1 MIEGIHPLE
10 SSYRPAANTQ
20 PPIVD
25 HIAQLCAGAFAE
37 FCAVYLRG
45 ATTPAAFFTRVPGQY
60 ASLREAPFDDLF
72 MERARDAGLA
82 RVLHQ
87 PLVID
92 GNVAGY
98 VVLGTSGS
106 NALTEVHPGICDSV
120 AAILSSALAQASQ
133 LAHHHRVSERLQ
145 RAMLPSRLVEAD
157 GIAFDA
163 AYRPASLDAEVGG
176 DWYDAFEI
184 GNGTI
189 GISIGDVTGHGLEA
203 AVTMSEIRGAIRAAA
218 ATQTSPSALLNA
230 VEAMVSTQGTGI
242 ASAIV
247 GIYNPLTHVLRYA
260 CAGHPPPVL
269 VTSNGVAYLLAG
281 GGMLLGL
288 GGPAASP
295 ERAITLTPGAAFFMY
310 TDGLT
315 EHTHDLIAGE
325 ERLLTTLEAM
335 TARSELDL
343 HELHGQIIG
352 DGPSIDD
359 CATLM
364 LRRNE
369 TTCAPIERYTFSALP
384 HFARLARDAT
394 RSYAERAG
402 LAPARV
408 FDVIVAAGEAVANAI
423 EHGHRTAD
431 TTFSLELS
439 TLDDEVL
446 VRVESHGHWR
456 STPSQSE
463 RGRGIQ
469 IMRACAQHVEIS
481 STVDRTQLTLAFAT
495 SL

>member
-1 MIEGIHPLE
+1 MIEGLHPIE
-10 SSYRPAANTQ
+10 SSYRPAASTQ

-45 ATTPAAFFTRVPGQY
+45 ATTPAAFFTRTPGQY
-60 ASLREAPFDDLF
+60 AALREAPFDDLF
-72 MERARDAGLA
+72 LERAREAGLG

-87 PLVID
+87 PLLVD
-92 GNVAGY
+92 GNAVGF

-106 NALTEVHPGICDSV
+106 SAITEVNPAICDAV
-120 AAILSSALAQASQ
+120 ALILSSALAQASQ

-145 RAMLPSRLVEAD
+145 RAMLPSHLVEAE
-157 GIAFDA
+157 GISFDA

-230 VEAMVSTQGTGI
+230 VEAMVSTQGTAI

-247 GIYNPLTHVLRYA
+247 GIYDPRTHVLRYA

-269 VTSNGVAYLLAG
+269 ITSSGVAYVLAG
-281 GGMLLGL
+281 GGVLLGL
-288 GGPAASP
+288 GMAAASP
-295 ERAITLTPGAAFFMY
+295 ERAITLAPGATFFMY

-315 EHTHDLIAGE
+315 EHTHDLVAGE
-325 ERLLTTLEAM
+325 ELLLAALEAM
-335 TARSELDL
+335 AARDDL
-343 HELHGQIIG
+343 RPHVLHASIIG

-359 CATLM
+359 CASLM
-364 LRRNE
+364 LQRHE
-369 TTCAPIERYTFSALP
+369 ASPAPTEGYTFSALP
-384 HFARLARDAT
+384 NFARLARDVT

-402 LAPARV
+402 LAPDRV
-408 FDVIVAAGEAVANAI
+408 FDVIVATGEAVANAI
-423 EHGHRTAD
+423 EHGTHAPGATFGIELAMAD
-431 TTFSLELS
+431 G
-439 TLDDEVL
+439 EVQ
-446 VRVESHGHWR
+446 VRIENNGHWR

-463 RGRGIQ
+463 RGRGIA
-469 IMRACAQHVEIS
+469 IMRACAQHMEIS
-481 STVDRTQLTLAFAT
+481 STVDRTQLTLAFAR
-495 SL
+495 S

>member
-1 MIEGIHPLE
+1 MIEGLHPIE
-10 SSYRPAANTQ
+10 SSYRPAASAQ

-45 ATTPAAFFTRVPGQY
+45 ATPPAVFFTRIPGQY
-60 ASLREAPFDDLF
+60 AALRDVPFDDLF
-72 MERARDAGLA
+72 TERARDAGLA

-87 PLVID
+87 PLLID
-92 GNVAGY
+92 GNVVGY
-98 VVLGTSGS
+98 VVLGTSAS
-106 NALTEVHPGICDSV
+106 KTITEINPTICDAV
-120 AAILSSALAQASQ
+120 AVILSSALAQASQ

-145 RAMLPSRLVEAD
+145 RAMLPSRLVEAQ
-157 GIAFDA
+157 GITFEA

-176 DWYDAFEI
+176 DWYDVFEI

-218 ATQTSPSALLNA
+218 ATQTSPPALLDA
-230 VEAMVSTQGTGI
+230 VEAMASVQGTGI

-247 GIYNPLTHVLRYA
+247 GIYDPRTHVLRYA

-269 VTSNGVAYLLAG
+269 VTSSGVAYLLAG
-281 GGMLLGL
+281 GGVLLGL
-288 GGPAASP
+288 GLKAGSP
-295 ERAITLTPGAAFFMY
+295 ERTLTLAPGATIFLY

-315 EHTHDLIAGE
+315 EHTHDLVAGE
-325 ERLLTTLEAM
+325 ERLLSALESMAEGKEHGPH
-335 TARSELDL
+335 AL
-343 HELHGQIIG
+343 HAQIIG

-359 CATLM
+359 CASLM
-364 LRRNE
+364 LRRHE
-369 TTCAPIERYTFSALP
+369 TPAAPTERYVFSALP
-384 HFARLARDAT
+384 NFARLARDAT

-402 LAPARV
+402 LPPARV

-423 EHGHRTAD
+423 EHGSRAPD
-431 TTFSLELS
+431 ATFGLELAS
-439 TLDDEVL
+439 VDGDVL

-456 STPSQSE
+456 TTPSQTE

-469 IMRACAQHVEIS
+469 IMRACAQHVEIA
-481 STVDRTQLTLAFAT
+481 STVERTKLTLAFARA
-495 SL
+495 

>member
-1 MIEGIHPLE
+1 MIEGLHPIQ

-25 HIAQLCAGAFAE
+25 HIAQLCAGAIAE
-37 FCAVYLRG
+37 FCAVYLRD

-60 ASLREAPFDDLF
+60 ASLRDAPFDDLF
-72 MERARDAGLA
+72 VERAREAGLA

-87 PLVID
+87 PLSID
-92 GNVAGY
+92 GDPVGY

-106 NALTEVHPGICDSV
+106 NALTEIHPGICDAV
-120 AAILSSALAQASQ
+120 AAILSSALTQASQ

-230 VEAMVSTQGTGI
+230 VEAMMSTQGTGI

-260 CAGHPPPVL
+260 SAGHPPPVL
-269 VTSNGVAYLLAG
+269 VTSSGVAYLLAA

-288 GGPAASP
+288 GAPAASP
-295 ERAITLTPGAAFFMY
+295 ERAITLAPGAAFFMY

-325 ERLLTTLEAM
+325 ERLLTALEAM
-335 TARSELDL
+335 TAGSDL
-343 HELHGQIIG
+343 HALHGQIIG

-364 LRRNE
+364 LRRNA
-369 TTCAPIERYTFSALP
+369 TAGAVLERYTFSALP

-402 LAPARV
+402 LTPDRV

-423 EHGHRTAD
+423 EHGHRAAD
-431 TTFSLELS
+431 ATFALELS
-439 TLDDEVL
+439 TVDGEVL

-469 IMRACAQHVEIS
+469 IMRACAQHVEIA
-481 STVDRTQLTLAFAT
+481 STVDHTRLTLAFAT

>member
-1 MIEGIHPLE
+1 MIEGLHPIE

-20 PPIVD
+20 LPIVD

-45 ATTPAAFFTRVPGQY
+45 ATLPAAFFTRIPGQY
-60 ASLREAPFDDLF
+60 AALREAPFDDLF

-87 PLVID
+87 PLLVD
-92 GNVAGY
+92 GNAVGY

-106 NALTEVHPGICDSV
+106 SALTEVHPGICDSI

-157 GIAFDA
+157 GLAFDA

-218 ATQTSPSALLNA
+218 TTQTSPSALLNA
-230 VEAMVSTQGTGI
+230 VEAMMSTQGSGI

-247 GIYNPLTHVLRYA
+247 GIYDPRTHVLRYA

-269 VTSNGVAYLLAG
+269 VTSSGVAYLLAG

-288 GGPAASP
+288 GTPAASS
-295 ERAITLTPGAAFFMY
+295 ERTITLAPGTSFFMY

-315 EHTHDLIAGE
+315 ERTHDLIAGE
-325 ERLLTTLEAM
+325 ERLLTALEGM
-335 TARSELDL
+335 TVRGDLDL
-343 HELHGQIIG
+343 HELHEQIIG

-364 LRRNE
+364 VRRAE
-369 TTCAPIERYTFSALP
+369 ATVAPLERYTFSALP

-402 LAPARV
+402 LTPERV
-408 FDVIVAAGEAVANAI
+408 FDVTVAAGEAVANAI
-423 EHGHRTAD
+423 EHGHRAGD
-431 TTFSLELS
+431 ATFSLELS
-439 TLDDEVL
+439 TVGDDVL
-446 VRVESHGHWR
+446 VCVESNGHWR
-456 STPSQSE
+456 TTPSENE

-469 IMRACAQHVEIS
+469 IMRACAEHLEIA
-481 STVDRTQLTLAFAT
+481 STVDRTRLRLAFAR
-495 SL
+495 S

>member
-1 MIEGIHPLE
+1 MIEGLYPIE
-10 SSYRPAANTQ
+10 SSFRPAASTQ

-25 HIAQLCAGAFAE
+25 HVAQLCAGAFAE

-45 ATTPAAFFTRVPGQY
+45 ATAPAAFFTRVPGQY
-60 ASLREAPFDDLF
+60 ASLRDAPFDDLF
-72 MERARDAGLA
+72 TERAREAGLG

-87 PLVID
+87 ALIVD
-92 GNVAGY
+92 GNPVGF

-106 NALTEVHPGICDSV
+106 TAITEVNPAICGAV
-120 AAILSSALAQASQ
+120 ALILSSALAQASQ

-157 GIAFDA
+157 GILFDA

-218 ATQTSPSALLNA
+218 ATHRSPSGLLNA

-247 GIYNPLTHVLRYA
+247 GIYDPRTHVLRYA

-269 VTSNGVAYLLAG
+269 VTSAGVAYLLAG
-281 GGMLLGL
+281 GGVLLGL
-288 GGPAASP
+288 GLAAASP
-295 ERAITLTPGAAFFMY
+295 ERSITLAPGSTIFFY

-315 EHTHDLIAGE
+315 EHTHDLVAGE
-325 ERLLTTLEAM
+325 ERLLGVLESMA
-335 TARSELDL
+335 AKHELGA
-343 HELHGQIIG
+343 HELHAQIIG
-352 DGPSIDD
+352 DGASIDD
-359 CATLM
+359 CASLM
-364 LRRNE
+364 LRRDIAVAAQAE
-369 TTCAPIERYTFSALP
+369 HYTFSALP

-394 RSYAERAG
+394 RSYVERAG
-402 LAPARV
+402 LAPDKV
-408 FDVIVAAGEAVANAI
+408 FDVVVAAGEAVANAI
-423 EHGHRTAD
+423 EHGSRAPD
-431 TTFSLELS
+431 ATFGLELAS
-439 TLDDEVL
+439 VDSEVL

-463 RGRGIQ
+463 RGRGIH
-469 IMRACAQHVEIS
+469 IMRACAQHVEIT
-481 STVDRTQLTLAFAT
+481 STVDRTQLILSFAKV
-495 SL
+495 